1 MFRGSNRAC
10 SPFLFSRPD
19 PTWRCLP
26 GIAGTGNYLE
36 IEPLD
41 PVAIRKQLDNL
52 IRVKNIHSVAIVL
65 AHSYACP
72 EHELIVGRIAHEA
85 GMRHITLSHEAM
97 PMCRMVPRGFTG
109 CAEAYLT
116 PHVQRY
122 LDSFRS
128 GFRSQLAGVEVL
140 FMQSDGGLTQMEHFR
155 GARAILSGPAGGVVG
170 YAKTGRAETAVP
182 LIGFDMGGT
191 STDVS
196 RYDDRYEHVIESTTA
211 GVTIQAP
218 QLDINTVAAG
228 GGSRLFFRSGLF
240 VVGPESAGAHPGPAC
255 YRKDGPLTV
264 TDANLVLG
272 RLQPEYFP
280 CIFGTSETEPL
291 DELRAREL
299 FAELRTEINAYQW
312 AAGKA
317 SSPDELSVEEV
328 AAGFVRV
335 ANEAMCRPIRA
346 LTQSRG
352 FDTAA
357 HALACFGGAGGQH
370 ACSIARELGMR
381 VVLVHK
387 YAGILSAYGMALAD
401 VVQEDQRP
409 CGLEYCRANG
419 EHLERLL
426 AERAAVCKAELRE
439 QGFAED
445 QIEEELFLHMRYE
458 GTDGAL
464 MCTPQKG
471 YAVDIPLDER
481 VCEGLGDFRATFL
494 ERYRSEYGFVLEGR
508 RIIVDDVRCRANG
521 RTAVPQEAEI
531 PAAIGE
537 PIVDARRPVYFDGCG
552 YVETPVYLR
561 TQQGAG
567 HRIHGPAIIIDA
579 LSTILIEPDCVAE
592 ITRRGDLRI
601 EIGAS
606 VQRVV
611 GEQLDAVQLSIFS
624 HRFMSI
630 AEQMGRIL
638 QRTSIST
645 NIKERLDFSCALFG
659 PDGGLVSNAPHIP
672 VHLGS
677 MQEAVQFQLRLRGE
691 TLRDGDVLLS
701 NHPQAGGSHL
711 PDLTV
716 ITPVFHK

>member
-1 MFRGSNRAC
+1 M
-10 SPFLFSRPD
+10 
-19 PTWRCLP
+19 P
-26 GIAGTGNYLE
+26 GAAGTGDYLE

-41 PVAIRKQLDNL
+41 PVDIRQRLDRL
-52 IRVKNIHSVAIVL
+52 IAEHNIRSVAVVL

-72 EHELIVGRIAHEA
+72 EHELRVGRIAREA
-85 GMRHITLSHEAM
+85 GMRHVTLSHEAM

-128 GFRSQLAGVEVL
+128 GFREQLAGVEVL
-140 FMQSDGGLTQMEHFR
+140 FMQSDGGLTRMEQFR

-255 YRKDGPLTV
+255 YRKGGPLTV

-272 RLQPEYFP
+272 HLQPEYFP
-280 CIFGTSETEPL
+280 CIFGASETEPL
-291 DELRAREL
+291 DAERAGEL
-299 FAELRTEINAYQW
+299 FAELRAEINAYQW

-317 SSPDELSVEEV
+317 ASPEELSVEQV

-370 ACSIARELGMR
+370 ACSIARELGMS

-419 EHLERLL
+419 EQLERLL
-426 AERAAVCKAELRE
+426 AERAAVCRGKLRE
-439 QGFAED
+439 QGFTEE
-445 QIEEELFLHMRYE
+445 QIEAELFLHMRYE

-464 MCTPQKG
+464 MCTAQKG
-471 YAVDIPLDER
+471 FAADVPQDER
-481 VCEGLGDFRATFL
+481 VCETLGDFRATFL
-494 ERYRSEYGFVLEGR
+494 ERYRSEYGFVLQGR
-508 RIIVDDVRCRANG
+508 RIIVDDVRCRASG
-521 RTAVPQEAEI
+521 RTDVPQEADI
-531 PAAIGE
+531 AAASGE
-537 PIVDARRPVYFDGCG
+537 PIVDGRRPVYFDGHG

-561 TQQGAG
+561 TEQGAG
-567 HRIHGPAIIIDA
+567 HRIRGPAIIIDA

-601 EIGAS
+601 EIGAG
-606 VQRVV
+606 VRRVV

-677 MQEAVQFQLRLRGE
+677 MQEAVQYQLRLRGE
-691 TLRDGDVLLS
+691 TLCDGDVLLS